1 MAMSGE
7 QADGDGGA
15 GLAEFAIELS
25 QSLDE
30 LNTLPTEI
38 DSAPFAAPDA
48 GMSADT
54 FFSPPPSAAG
64 QRSDVDNIIMDI
76 PVTLKVVLGTAKMP
90 VAAISKMARG
100 TVIKLDNKVGDPVD
114 IYVNGRFL
122 AQGQVVVLDE
132 GSSRFGVTL
141 TQVGGHPNSKR

>member
-1 MAMSGE
+1 MADILE
-7 QADGDGGA
+7 QADSSS
-15 GLAEFAIELS
+15 GLAEFAMELS
-25 QSLDE
+25 QSLDG
-30 LNTLPTEI
+30 LGSPPAEI
-38 DSAPFAAPDA
+38 DTPPFAAPSA
-48 GMSADT
+48 QASADSY
-54 FFSPPPSAAG
+54 FPASPPAA
-64 QRSDVDNIIMDI
+64 QRSDVDNLIMDI

-90 VAAISKMARG
+90 VAAISKMTRG

-141 TQVGGHPNSKR
+141 TQVGGLQNSKR

>member
-1 MAMSGE
+1 MADIAE
-7 QADGDGGA
+7 QADNGS
-15 GLAEFAIELS
+15 GLAEFAVELS
-25 QSLDE
+25 QSLDGLGSMPAE
-30 LNTLPTEI
+30 MDMPAF
-38 DSAPFAAPDA
+38 SAPEATAAAFLPS
-48 GMSADT
+48 SAT
-54 FFSPPPSAAG
+54 TA
-64 QRSDVDNIIMDI
+64 QRSDVDNLIMDI

-141 TQVGGHPNSKR
+141 TQVGGLQNSKR

>member
-1 MAMSGE
+1 MAASGE
-7 QADGDGGA
+7 QADGGA

-25 QSLDE
+25 QSLDD
-30 LNTLPTEI
+30 LNSLPTEL
-38 DSAPFAAPDA
+38 DTAGFGAPDVGA
-48 GMSADT
+48 
-54 FFSPPPSAAG
+54 AAG
-64 QRSDVDNIIMDI
+64 SFFAPPQSNSQRSDVDSIIMDI

-100 TVIKLDNKVGDPVD
+100 TVIKLDNMVGDPVD

-141 TQVGGHPNSKR
+141 TQVGGLPNSKR

>member
-1 MAMSGE
+1 MSAIGE
-7 QADGDGGA
+7 QADGGT

-25 QSLDE
+25 QSLDD
-30 LNTLPTEI
+30 LNSLPTEI
-38 DSAPFAAPDA
+38 GSAGFAGPDA
-48 GMSADT
+48 GAAADP
-54 FFSPPPSAAG
+54 FFTPPPAAG
-64 QRSDVDNIIMDI
+64 QRSDVDSIIMDI

-141 TQVGGHPNSKR
+141 TQVGGLPNSKR

>member
-1 MAMSGE
+1 MAANGE
-7 QADGDGGA
+7 QADGGA

-25 QSLDE
+25 QSLDD

-38 DSAPFAAPDA
+38 GQSGFAAPDA
-48 GMSADT
+48 GAAADQ
-54 FFSPPPSAAG
+54 FFAPPPATG

-141 TQVGGHPNSKR
+141 TQVGGLPNSKR

>member
-1 MAMSGE
+1 MAMIGD

-15 GLAEFAIELS
+15 DLSEFAIELS
-25 QSLDE
+25 QSLDD
-30 LNTLPTEI
+30 LNSQPSEI
-38 DSAPFAAPDA
+38 DPTAFAAPDHGMA
-48 GMSADT
+48 GDA
-54 FFSPPPSAAG
+54 FLAPPTAAA
-64 QRSDVDNIIMDI
+64 QRSDVDSIVMDI

-141 TQVGGHPNSKR
+141 TQVGGQPNSKR

>member
-1 MAMSGE
+1 MAMIGE
-7 QADGDGGA
+7 QADGDGGT

-25 QSLDE
+25 QSLDD
-30 LNTLPTEI
+30 LNTLPTEMGSTAFSVP
-38 DSAPFAAPDA
+38 DTSMAVDPFF
-48 GMSADT
+48 T
-54 FFSPPPSAAG
+54 PPPAAG

-141 TQVGGHPNSKR
+141 TQVGGQPNSKR

>member
-1 MAMSGE
+1 MADNSEHGESGS
-7 QADGDGGA
+7 

-25 QSLDE
+25 HSLDE
-30 LNTLPTEI
+30 LGSMPAEI
-38 DSAPFAAPDA
+38 DTPQFSAPNVPAA
-48 GMSADT
+48 ADSY
-54 FFSPPPSAAG
+54 FPSSSPTS
-64 QRSDVDNIIMDI
+64 QRSDVDNLIMDI

-132 GSSRFGVTL
+132 GTSRFGVTL
-141 TQVGGHPNSKR
+141 TQVGGLQNTKR

>member
-1 MAMSGE
+1 MAASGE
-7 QADGDGGA
+7 QADGGT

-38 DSAPFAAPDA
+38 GSGGFGAPDIGA
-48 GMSADT
+48 ATDT
-54 FFSPPPSAAG
+54 FLPPPSPPAPG

-141 TQVGGHPNSKR
+141 TQVGGLPNAKR

>member
-1 MAMSGE
+1 MAATGE
-7 QADGDGGA
+7 QADGGT

-25 QSLDE
+25 QSLDD
-30 LNTLPTEI
+30 LNGLPAEVGQADFGAQI
-38 DSAPFAAPDA
+38 AAA
-48 GMSADT
+48 GSDPLLA
-54 FFSPPPSAAG
+54 PPSQGGA
-64 QRSDVDNIIMDI
+64 RSDVDSIIMDI
-76 PVTLKVVLGTAKMP
+76 PVTLKVVLGTARMP

-141 TQVGGHPNSKR
+141 TQVGGLPNSKR